1 MLVGTLSISSQQLVE
16 IAKALTLDCR
26 ILILDEPTAALTEP
40 EAQVLFGIMRDLAAR
55 GISIIYISH
64 RMVEIFENCDRVSV
78 FRDGRRIVTADVAD
92 ITPDFVVNNM
102 VGRVIGQLYPPKR
115 AEPQAPDALLEVRGL
130 SDGRRFRDVGFTLGR
145 GEILGIAGL
154 IGAGRSE
161 IVKGICGLRPGT
173 TRRRSRS
180 TASRL
185 PIRSYRDSIDNGVVY
200 LSEDRKGDGVF
211 IDLSIAANISALD
224 LDQVSTPWG
233 TIDAE
238 KEAAQATAL
247 GDRLGLK
254 RGGIHDPVSSLSGG
268 NQQKVAIAKMLSVRP
283 RVIFLDEPTR
293 GVDVGAQVRD
303 PPHPARP
310 RDERGGHRRG
320 LLGAPRADR
329 PLRPRA
335 GGARGADQRR
345 GRRRRADRGEHH
357 PARLLH
363 RARHPP
369 AAGVPPV
376 TEAAGQT
383 AGGTAG
389 GRGSGLGRRLVRQR
403 EAGLV
408 LVILLL
414 FAVMSVASP
423 YFLTWENMR
432 AMTMAFAI
440 EGIVVVGMTILLIS
454 GGIDLSV
461 GSVVAF
467 SMVLAGW
474 LFLQGVDP
482 WVASGLA
489 ILASAG
495 IGLAMGLC
503 VTRIGLH
510 HFIVSLAFMV
520 IVRGACLLFT
530 GGRPL
535 GLFTLPPEFKF
546 IGQGSVGPIPFVII
560 LFVIFVL
567 VFDFLLRR
575 STAFRKVFYTG
586 SNVKAAAY
594 SGIRTQRVIL
604 ATTVLCSTLAG
615 FAGIIY
621 MARFGSAQPTFG
633 VGMEL
638 NVIAA
643 AVIGGASLSGG
654 QGTIFGAILGAV
666 LLSVVSSS
674 LALLNVSV
682 YWQDIIRGSILLAA
696 VSFDLYLHKR
706 KTT

>member
-1 MLVGTLSISSQQLVE
+1 
-16 IAKALTLDCR
+16 
-26 ILILDEPTAALTEP
+26 
-40 EAQVLFGIMRDLAAR
+40 
-55 GISIIYISH
+55 
-64 RMVEIFENCDRVSV
+64 
-78 FRDGRRIVTADVAD
+78 
-92 ITPDFVVNNM
+92 
-102 VGRVIGQLYPPKR
+102 
-115 AEPQAPDALLEVRGL
+115 
-130 SDGRRFRDVGFTLGR
+130 
-145 GEILGIAGL
+145 
-154 IGAGRSE
+154 
-161 IVKGICGLRPGT
+161 
-173 TRRRSRS
+173 
-180 TASRL
+180 
-185 PIRSYRDSIDNGVVY
+185 
-200 LSEDRKGDGVF
+200 
-211 IDLSIAANISALD
+211 
-224 LDQVSTPWG
+224 
-233 TIDAE
+233 
-238 KEAAQATAL
+238 
-247 GDRLGLK
+247 
-254 RGGIHDPVSSLSGG
+254 
-268 NQQKVAIAKMLSVRP
+268 
-283 RVIFLDEPTR
+283 
-293 GVDVGAQVRD
+293 
-303 PPHPARP
+303 
-310 RDERGGHRRG
+310 
-320 LLGAPRADR
+320 
-329 PLRPRA
+329 
-335 GGARGADQRR
+335 
-345 GRRRRADRGEHH
+345 
-357 PARLLH
+357 
-363 RARHPP
+363 
-369 AAGVPPV
+369 V
-376 TEAAGQT
+376 TEAAGRT
-383 AGGTAG
+383 TGGTAG
-389 GRGSGLGRRLVRQR
+389 DRRGGLAGRLVRQR

-408 LVILLL
+408 LIILLL
-414 FAVMSVASP
+414 FAVMSVTSP

-467 SMVLAGW
+467 AMVLAGW

-503 VTRIGLH
+503 VTRVGLH

-604 ATTVLCSTLAG
+604 ATTVLCSMLAG

-654 QGTIFGAILGAV
+654 QGTILGAILGAV

-706 KTT
+706 KSA